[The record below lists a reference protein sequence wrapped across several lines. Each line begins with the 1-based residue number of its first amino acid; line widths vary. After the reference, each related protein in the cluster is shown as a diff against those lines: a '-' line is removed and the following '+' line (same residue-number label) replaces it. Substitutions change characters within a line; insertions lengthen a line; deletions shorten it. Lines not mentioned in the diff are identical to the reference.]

1 MVPGYNSELGN
12 YAVLGKTGWEKLTT
26 NHLPVANAITTP
38 NDDTIFT
45 SQQIAEYVAKEIG
58 AGFAANDAMVFKGG
72 ITKLSDIE
80 LPYSAGYTYR
90 ATESFTFTT
99 DKKSWTVAPGD
110 IVIAT
115 ADSNTLDN
123 NHFIVVEANI
133 NGVSQVTVNGKTYK
147 IYTETV
153 QDPYQFYAPTAT
165 GTAGQVLISTGSTT
179 QVPEWVNQS
188 TLNAGQLGGKALGEL
203 LDNVTA
209 SNGVITVT
217 VGGV

>member
-38 NDDTIFT
+38 NADTIFT

-90 ATESFTFTT
+90 ATKSFEFTNSKGVT
-99 DKKSWTVAPGD
+99 QKVSIGD
-110 IVIAT
+110 VVIAT
-115 ADSNTLDN
+115 SDSETLNED
-123 NHFIVVEANI
+123 HFIVVETNI
-133 NGVSQVTVNGKTYK
+133 
-147 IYTETV
+147 
-153 QDPYQFYAPTAT
+153 
-165 GTAGQVLISTGSTT
+165 
-179 QVPEWVNQS
+179 
-188 TLNAGQLGGKALGEL
+188 
-203 LDNVTA
+203 
-209 SNGVITVT
+209 
-217 VGGV
+217 